1 MSKGSALPPRAIGI
15 ALLVLG
21 AGLVFWGFQLS
32 ESVGSQVTELVTGSE
47 TDKVMM
53 FYIGGAVSIA
63 VGLYLF
69 LKKR

>member
-1 MSKGSALPPRAIGI
+1 MSKGSGLPLRAVGI

-21 AGLVFWGFQLS
+21 AGLAFWGFQLS

-47 TDKVMM
+47 TDRVMM
-53 FYIGGAVSIA
+53 FYIGGAVSFA

-69 LKKR
+69 LKK

>member
-1 MSKGSALPPRAIGI
+1 MSKGSGLPLRAIGI

-21 AGLVFWGFQLS
+21 AGLAFWGFQLS

-47 TDKVMM
+47 TDRVMM
-53 FYIGGAVSIA
+53 LYIGGAASFA

-69 LKKR
+69 LKK

>member
-1 MSKGSALPPRAIGI
+1 MSKGSGLPIRAIGI

-21 AGLVFWGFQLS
+21 AGLAFWGFQLS

-47 TDKVMM
+47 TDQVMM
-53 FYIGGAVSIA
+53 LYIGGAACFA

-69 LKKR
+69 LKK

>member
-1 MSKGSALPPRAIGI
+1 MSKGTGLPLKAIGI

-21 AGLVFWGFQLS
+21 AGLAFWGFQLS

-47 TDKVMM
+47 TDRVMM
-53 FYIGGAVSIA
+53 FYIGGAVSFA

-69 LKKR
+69 LKK

>member
-1 MSKGSALPPRAIGI
+1 MSRRSGLPLRAIGI

-21 AGLVFWGFQLS
+21 AGLAFWGFQLS

-47 TDKVMM
+47 TDRVMM
-53 FYIGGAVSIA
+53 FYLSGAVSFA

-69 LKKR
+69 LKK